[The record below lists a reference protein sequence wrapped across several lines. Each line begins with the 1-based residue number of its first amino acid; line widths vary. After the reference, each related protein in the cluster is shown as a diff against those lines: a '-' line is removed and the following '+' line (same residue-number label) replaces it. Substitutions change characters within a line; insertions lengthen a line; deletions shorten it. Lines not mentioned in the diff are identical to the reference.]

1 MSVDIIT
8 DKYSTAIFEL
18 AEENH
23 ILEQMETDLSYV
35 KEVLDS
41 QPELKAL
48 LVYPALDAKKKCD
61 VLGKVFG
68 TAIHTLALH
77 FLYVMV
83 ERGRGRYLSATIRE
97 YLRKSWAARGIMEA
111 TETVAEPL
119 SDELETKLKD
129 KLKAITG
136 KQYIFDVKVD
146 PSVIGG
152 FVIKIGDTRI
162 DASMARRLEDL
173 KTYLLKA
180 GTTEIGV
187 NG

>member
-68 TAIHTLALH
+68 TAIHTLAL
-77 FLYVMV
+77 FL
-83 ERGRGRYLSATIRE
+83 LS
-97 YLRKSWAARGIMEA
+97 L
-111 TETVAEPL
+111 
-119 SDELETKLKD
+119 
-129 KLKAITG
+129 
-136 KQYIFDVKVD
+136 QNNF
-146 PSVIGG
+146 
-152 FVIKIGDTRI
+152 
-162 DASMARRLEDL
+162 
-173 KTYLLKA
+173 
-180 GTTEIGV
+180 
-187 NG
+187 